1 MSKSNRGGDLQTMFF
16 DLKPGR
22 MAWVVTDGNGAI
34 TASIPGSLELL
45 ASYPGLQSFLGEWSQ
60 EWSDWAPQSILL
72 EREMP
77 VNGERSPLRLEAV
90 PIVLIGAKCP
100 KPPSKPPHRV
110 LICVSLPEERSDQF
124 GLFRRR
130 FDLTVAECRVA
141 AEAAEGCTPSEI
153 AVRLGLS
160 VHTVRSHLKRM
171 FPKAG
176 VHSQAGLVRA
186 LLQGP
191 SNSSRPSC

>member
-1 MSKSNRGGDLQTMFF
+1 MFF

-22 MAWVVTDGNGAI
+22 IAWVVTDGNGAI
-34 TASIPGSLELL
+34 TASVPGSLELL
-45 ASYPGLQSFLGEWSQ
+45 ASYPGLQSFLGDWSQ
-60 EWSDWAPQSILL
+60 EWSDWDAQSILL

-77 VNGERSPLRLEAV
+77 GNGGRSPLLLEAV
-90 PIVLIGAKCP
+90 PIVPVGAKNP
-100 KPPSKPPHRV
+100 KPPARPPYRV
-110 LICVSLPEERSDQF
+110 LICVSLPEARSAQF
-124 GLFRRR
+124 ASFQQQ

-141 AEAAEGCTPSEI
+141 AEAAEGHTPSEI

-176 VHSQAGLVRA
+176 VHSRAGLVRA

-191 SNSSRPSC
+191 SRSSRPYC

>member
-1 MSKSNRGGDLQTMFF
+1 MFF

-22 MAWVVTDGNGAI
+22 MAWVVTDGYGAI

-45 ASYPGLQSFLGEWSQ
+45 ASYPGLQALLDEWSQ
-60 EWSDWAPQSILL
+60 EWTHWAPESALL
-72 EREMP
+72 EREVP
-77 VNGERSPLRLEAV
+77 GNGEERPLLLEAV
-90 PIVLIGAKCP
+90 PIVLVGAKGPKPNP
-100 KPPSKPPHRV
+100 KPPYRV
-110 LICVSLPEERSDQF
+110 LICVSLPEERSAQF
-124 GLFRRR
+124 ALFQQR

-141 AEAAEGCTPSEI
+141 AEAAEGRSPSEI

-171 FPKAG
+171 FPKVG

-186 LLQGP
+186 LLQGRTG
-191 SNSSRPSC
+191 SSRPSG

>member
-1 MSKSNRGGDLQTMFF
+1 MFF

-22 MAWVVTDGNGAI
+22 MAWVVTDGAGAI
-34 TASIPGSLELL
+34 TASVPGSLELL
-45 ASYPGLQSFLGEWSQ
+45 APYPGLQSFLGEWSQ
-60 EWSDWAPQSILL
+60 EWNHWAPEYTLL
-72 EREMP
+72 EREVP
-77 VNGERSPLRLEAV
+77 VSGERLPLLLEAV
-90 PIVLIGAKCP
+90 PIVPVGAMGL
-100 KPPSKPPHRV
+100 KPPSKPPYRV
-110 LICVSLPEERSDQF
+110 LICVSLPEERSAQF
-124 GLFRRR
+124 SLFQRR

-186 LLQGP
+186 LLQGHKGG
-191 SNSSRPSC
+191 SRPRG

>member
-1 MSKSNRGGDLQTMFF
+1 MFF

-22 MAWVVTDGNGAI
+22 IAWVVTDGDGAI
-34 TASIPGSLELL
+34 TASVPGSLELL
-45 ASYPGLQSFLGEWSQ
+45 APYTSLRSFLGEWSQ
-60 EWSDWAPQSILL
+60 EWSAWAPQSILL

-77 VNGERSPLRLEAV
+77 GSGERSPLLLEAV
-90 PIVLIGAKCP
+90 PIVPIGAKGLT
-100 KPPSKPPHRV
+100 PPARPPYRV
-110 LICVSLPEERSDQF
+110 LIRVSLPEGRSAQFAFFRQQF
-124 GLFRRR
+124 GLT
-130 FDLTVAECRVA
+130 DAECKVG

-186 LLQGP
+186 LLQGRDGG
-191 SNSSRPSC
+191 SRPCD